1 LAQERAGLLLFNLTG
16 EREVVMGKVKIFGTL
31 IRRTEGSVAVI
42 AAIGLV
48 AFLGMVSLAIDMG
61 HIYTTRNEL
70 QNVTD
75 AAALAAAGN
84 LIHDSG
90 GVAVRDAAAAQQA
103 ALTVAQRQ
111 SQLSGQPAVGD
122 GDRNDLSIIFGA
134 WDIYTGNPATAWT
147 EIGSTCS
154 STSNANAVKITI
166 SRASGTVYGPV
177 SNFLGGILGINT
189 SQITTTAIAYLG
201 YTYGVPPS
209 TVPVPVTVPEDVL
222 AASKGRSGWFA
233 RMLGPR
239 EAVATTTKTYVFKDT
254 GGKLVD
260 NNVTTAPLDTT
271 QAYLFTV
278 GKTDAVPGTIWDILT
293 KVYTPS
299 YTSSNPVYVADLK
312 VGQEIHTRSEF
323 KYGTSYISPI
333 FQRLQKAYNYK
344 TTGNAST
351 APPAGTA
358 WRVTLPVYGTTP
370 NPAASRQRQG
380 NFVLLARLL
389 APFWPSE
396 AYACYTMPPPKTYV
410 NGFVNADITNV
421 TYSSTANN
429 GNYTFPK
436 TIGGVTYTNKKD
448 FLTRYP
454 DSVWNLNS
462 VTIKN
467 VTDASTVSPPGSTS
481 GGHSN
486 QVINPGAPGGPGP
499 FADRPVLVK

>member
-1 LAQERAGLLLFNLTG
+1 
-16 EREVVMGKVKIFGTL
+16 MSKVKIFGTL
-31 IRRTEGSVAVI
+31 ISRTEGSVAVI
-42 AAIGLV
+42 AALGLV

-61 HIYTTRNEL
+61 QLYTTRNEL
-70 QNVTD
+70 QNVAD

-84 LIHDSG
+84 LIHDYG
-90 GVAVRDAAAAQQA
+90 AGAVRDAAAAQQA

-111 SQLSGQPAVGD
+111 SQLSGQTVVGNA
-122 GDRNDLSIIFGA
+122 DRNDLSLIFGA
-134 WDIYTGNPATAWT
+134 WDIYKGNPATAWT

-154 STSNANAVKITI
+154 SDSNANAVMVSIR
-166 SRASGTVYGPV
+166 RASGTVYGPV
-177 SNFLGGILGINT
+177 SNFFGGILGFNT
-189 SQITTTAIAYLG
+189 SQVAATAIAYLG
-201 YTYGVPPS
+201 YTNEVPTA
-209 TVPVPVTVPEDVL
+209 TVKVPLTLPDTVL
-222 AASKGRSGWFA
+222 TASKGRSGWFA

-260 NNVTTAPLDTT
+260 NNVTTAPIDTT
-271 QAYLFTV
+271 QAYLFTAAEN
-278 GKTDAVPGTIWDILT
+278 DAVPGTIWDILT
-293 KVYTPS
+293 KVYTPN

-312 VGQEIHTRSEF
+312 LGQEIHTRSEF

-344 TTGNAST
+344 TTGNANT

-380 NFVLLARLL
+380 SFSLLTRLL

-421 TYSSTANN
+421 TYSSTADN
-429 GNYTFPK
+429 GNYTYPK
-436 TIGGVTYTNKKD
+436 TIDGVKYTDKKD

-462 VTIKN
+462 VTIVN
-467 VTDASTVSPPGSTS
+467 VTDGSTVSPPGTTS
-481 GGHSN
+481 GGPSN
-486 QVINPGAPGGPGP
+486 QVINPAAPGNTG
-499 FADRPVLVK
+499 ALASIPVLVR